1 MSTPPLLP
9 WTFATPPA
17 TSRRASVMLVVFST
31 GPLLPEEAMP
41 FSQAAFGI
49 PAASAS
55 LCEAFD
61 MQTVERAR
69 DPRWFDGFRS
79 GSLRGI
85 AERDLGGATLHTLDA
100 ADHAHVVRAE
110 IEAPSD
116 LGYLQV
122 AWAYARYLVARGGR
136 CVLDMMAIRWIAGDA
151 LPPPEAKL
159 DVGRE
164 VQIIYE
170 TDSTRPDHAHALHT
184 RGMRKF
190 GVPDLVALCADA
202 DADLVSQVIAQLA
215 GAIAR
220 GAEIETPRHAVE
232 VAGGTI
238 WYLVDDEHGL
248 AGLLNLNN
256 EARILV
262 DDTGHDL
269 VGILRN

>member
-1 MSTPPLLP
+1 MSPPPLLP

-17 TSRRASVMLVVFST
+17 ATRRASVMLVVFST
-31 GPLLPEEAMP
+31 GPLASAEAIP
-41 FSQAAFGI
+41 FSLAAFGI
-49 PAASAS
+49 PPACAT
-55 LCEAFD
+55 LLEVFEA
-61 MQTVERAR
+61 QTVERAR

-85 AERDLGGATLHTLDA
+85 AERDLGGATAQLDA

-110 IEAPSD
+110 IEAPAD

-136 CVLDMMAIRWIAGDA
+136 CVLDMMAIRWIAGEA
-151 LPPPEAKL
+151 LPPPDAAL

-190 GVPDLVALCADA
+190 GTPDLVALCADA

-215 GAIAR
+215 AAIAR
-220 GAEIETPRHAVE
+220 GSDIGKPRHAVE
-232 VAGGTI
+232 VSGGTT

-256 EARILV
+256 EARVLV